1 MQHAPRSDDRRYA
14 EYCGRHPMAG
24 QINSSGFIGQ
34 GSCSCFSSGHDRAYH
49 GQMRSTH
56 DVSPQLL
63 AILLWTCGWRC
74 PVAAPL
80 LSVPGCHLSRAGRHH
95 EKRFVNSPAHL
106 QAMPCVWLAG
116 MAESRW
122 ALKLETTAPK
132 PTHLELVVEP
142 TQRPILHSKLDSK
155 AYRSSLEAQPTPR

>member
-1 MQHAPRSDDRRYA
+1 MAMHHAPCSDDRRYA

-34 GSCSCFSSGHDRAYH
+34 GSCSCFSSGHERACH

-63 AILLWTCGWRC
+63 AILLWTGGWRC
-74 PVAAPL
+74 PVAVNPWAATYQSWPT
-80 LSVPGCHLSRAGRHH
+80 SR
-95 EKRFVNSPAHL
+95 ETICQVPAHL
-106 QAMPCVWLAG
+106 QPMPCVWL
-116 MAESRW
+116 AESRW

-132 PTHLELVVEP
+132 PTHRELVVEP
-142 TQRPILHSKLDSK
+142 TQRPVLHSKLDSK
-155 AYRSSLEAQPTPR
+155 AYRSSLEAQPTPP